1 MDQIGATAVITN
13 KHVFPPLRARSYR
26 TGARMSA
33 ADGVASADDQRTWM
47 EAIARRRDRSAFGA
61 LFEHFAPRIKAY
73 LMRSGSDAET
83 AEELVQE
90 ALLTVWRRADTFD
103 ASQAS
108 VATWIFTIARNKRI
122 DGLRRM
128 RRPEFDPQDPALMPT
143 EERPADDLLSAA
155 QSADVL
161 RAAIKTLPAEQMEML
176 RMAFFE
182 DKPHSQIA
190 AETDVPLGTVKSR
203 LRLAMGRLRKEIG
216 TEV

>member
-1 MDQIGATAVITN
+1 MVVTD
-13 KHVFPPLRARSYR
+13 R
-26 TGARMSA
+26 
-33 ADGVASADDQRTWM
+33 VASVEDQRGWM
-47 EAIARRRDRSAFGA
+47 DAIATRRDRAAFAA

-108 VATWIFTIARNKRI
+108 VATWVFTIARNKRI

-128 RRPEFDPQDPALMPT
+128 RRPELDPQDPALVPN
-143 EERPADDLLSAA
+143 EERPADDLLSAS
-155 QSADVL
+155 QSAAVL
-161 RAAIKTLPAEQMEML
+161 REAIKTLPAEQMEML

-190 AETDVPLGTVKSR
+190 EETDVPLGTVKSR